1 MHPRLQYNEDT
12 ADTVGTLAAYD
23 RRAVLDRP
31 REVTRLARVEAH
43 IRAARARLVDLE
55 LDEARPLSQR
65 RFDPA
70 STPTAIAACRT
81 SLDALERSR
90 VLLQRLIRSIDER
103 SISTD

>member
-1 MHPRLQYNEDT
+1 
-12 ADTVGTLAAYD
+12 
-23 RRAVLDRP
+23 
-31 REVTRLARVEAH
+31 
-43 IRAARARLVDLE
+43 